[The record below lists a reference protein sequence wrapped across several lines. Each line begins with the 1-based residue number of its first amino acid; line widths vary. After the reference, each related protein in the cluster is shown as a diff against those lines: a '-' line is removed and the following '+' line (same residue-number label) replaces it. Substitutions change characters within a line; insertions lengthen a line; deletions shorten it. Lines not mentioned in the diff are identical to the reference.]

1 MEGRT
6 DMSRLRFCL
15 LAVVLLVA
23 ALVVSGCCPWYT
35 WIAGRRVELT
45 GLRGSGRLITRELD
59 FEGFTRLEVGHAFEV
74 DLVQSRSY
82 SVVITADDNVIDDVE
97 VTISRGTLR
106 IGMETLFVNVQNIT
120 LRAEVSMPTLEA
132 LELSG
137 ASRLTGSMEVD
148 DIDFDIS
155 GASRLTLRGGGGQMR
170 LDASGASQI
179 DLSAFVVDDGDVD
192 ISGASQATV
201 NVRGRLDAEASGASQ
216 LRYLGNPSMGRI
228 ETSGA
233 SSISPA
239 R

>member
-1 MEGRT
+1 
-6 DMSRLRFCL
+6 MSRMRFSL
-15 LAVVLLVA
+15 PAAALLVT
-23 ALVVSGCCPWYT
+23 ALALSGCCPWCT
-35 WIAGRRVELT
+35 WITGRRVEV
-45 GLRGSGRLITRELD
+45 GVLRGSGRLVTRELD
-59 FEGFTRLEVGHAFEV
+59 LEGFTRVEVGHAFEV
-74 DLVQSRSY
+74 DLVQSRFY

-97 VTISRGTLR
+97 VTISRDTLR
-106 IGMETLFVNVQNIT
+106 IGMETLFVNVQNVT

-148 DIDFDIS
+148 DIGFEVS

-170 LDASGASQI
+170 LDASGASQV
-179 DLSAFVVDDGDVD
+179 DLSAFVVDDADVD

>member
-1 MEGRT
+1 
-6 DMSRLRFCL
+6 MSRMRFVL
-15 LAVVLLVA
+15 LAVVLLVTA
-23 ALVVSGCCPWYT
+23 VVVTGCCPWCT
-35 WIAGRRVELT
+35 WITDRRVELT
-45 GLRGSGRLITRELD
+45 GLRGSGRLVTRELD
-59 FEGFTRLEVGHAFEV
+59 FEGFTRLEISHAFEV

-97 VTISRGTLR
+97 VTMSRDTLR
-106 IGMETLFVNVQNIT
+106 IGMKRLFLNFQGVT

-137 ASRLTGSMEVD
+137 ASRLTGSMEAD
-148 DIDFDIS
+148 DIGFDIS
-155 GASRLTLRGGGGQMR
+155 GASRLTLRGGGAQMR

-179 DLSAFVVDDGDVD
+179 DLSAFVVDDADVD

-216 LRYLGNPSMGRI
+216 LEYLGNPSMGRI